1 MIYCPKLIVRYTV
14 QTFLAEGPNFE
25 LGAQNLDRQRLI
37 KQAVESYQILK
48 VLAGLS
54 KGWVNHPAVK
64 MWKGSEGWLYVYT
77 MTHIDEIE
85 RRGYKNTTRPLIKQL
100 MNKYFPDWESH
111 KPPAWLY
118 DDRVKITHR
127 GRLYEKNPTA
137 YLCYEKYYKPALSM
151 ACCPTCNYFWPTHID
166 DYKYEN
172 LFETIDHK
180 ELIGVQ

>member
-1 MIYCPKLIVRYTV
+1 V

-64 MWKGSEGWLYVYT
+64 MWKGSEGWLYIYT
-77 MTHIDEIE
+77 MAHIDEIE
-85 RRGYKNTTRPLIKQL
+85 RRGYKNTTRELITSL
-100 MNKYFPDWESH
+100 MDKYFPGWEEH
-111 KPPAWLY
+111 KPPAWLC

-127 GRLYEKNPTA
+127 GRLWEKNPSA
-137 YLCYEKYYKPALSM
+137 YPQYTPESKSFRKLI
-151 ACCPTCNYFWPTHID
+151 CCQHCNYFWPTHID

-172 LFETIDHK
+172 LFEETATQQH
-180 ELIGVQ
+180 LVGVE